1 MAEADWAT
9 MTNALAADDV
19 RKGVSMAP
27 DFEAPDSPSP
37 IGGEFVYYF
46 NTLSADVGISAK
58 YYDVSTYNPT
68 ATVKG
73 GTLSACIRRWD
84 LAEGAYPFIALVT
97 SNDIDDAV
105 APICEGYIL
114 GFTNT
119 GSTAQLML
127 RKGGL
132 EADMKSEDGYL
143 RLSDATYGA
152 GWFQFQLSAIINP
165 QGDVVLSVK
174 ENDLTANQPDAP
186 SWAAIDGMAD
196 YVDDSGGILDAGSN
210 PPIVGDGS
218 GAYYFVYG
226 VYNAGTAGIANLFD
240 YIVVKKQDNP

>member
-132 EADMKSEDGYL
+132 
-143 RLSDATYGA
+143 
-152 GWFQFQLSAIINP
+152 
-165 QGDVVLSVK
+165 VK